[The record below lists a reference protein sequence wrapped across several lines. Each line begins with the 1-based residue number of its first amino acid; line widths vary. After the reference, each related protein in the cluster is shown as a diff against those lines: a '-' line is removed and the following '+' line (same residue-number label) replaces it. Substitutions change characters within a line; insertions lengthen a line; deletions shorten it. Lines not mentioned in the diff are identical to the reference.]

1 MYYFLD
7 ENKVIIGIG
16 VEPHSIYES
25 ISFESLPSDIENPM
39 GYTYIDGVFKKSNEL
54 LEMEKVLAIKEK
66 ELEREKRLSSLV
78 VSVGDKT
85 FISDEVT
92 QNRILR
98 ALQVLGKA
106 ESIKMNLADGS
117 VASVSYDELKQV
129 LKLMVLKTSEILT
142 GEVDGK

>member
-7 ENKVIIGIG
+7 KNKVIIGIG

-39 GYTYIDGVFKKSNEL
+39 GYTYIDGVFRKSNEL

-66 ELEREKRLSSLV
+66 ESEREKRLSSLV

-98 ALQVLGKA
+98 ALQVLGKT

>member
-25 ISFESLPSDIENPM
+25 VSFESLPSDIENPM
-39 GYTYIDGVFKKSNEL
+39 GYTYIDGVFGKSNEL

-78 VSVGDKT
+78 VSVGNKT

-142 GEVDGK
+142 GDFDGK

>member
-16 VEPHSIYES
+16 IEPHSIYES
-25 ISFESLPSDIENPM
+25 ISFETLPNDIENPM
-39 GYTYIDGVFKKSNEL
+39 GYTYINGVFEKSNEL
-54 LEMEKVLAIKEK
+54 LEMERVRAIQEK
-66 ELEREKRLSSLV
+66 ESEREKRLNSLT

-85 FISDEVT
+85 FISDEIT

-98 ALQVLGKA
+98 ALQVLGKT

-117 VASVSYDELKQV
+117 VASVSYSELQQV

-142 GEVDGK
+142 GDFDGK

>member
-25 ISFESLPSDIENPM
+25 VSFESLPSDIENPM
-39 GYTYIDGVFKKSNEL
+39 GYTYIDGVFSKSNEL

-98 ALQVLGKA
+98 ALQVLGKT

-117 VASVSYDELKQV
+117 VASVSHDELKQV

>member
-25 ISFESLPSDIENPM
+25 ISFESLPNDIENPM

-85 FISDEVT
+85 FISDEAT

-98 ALQVLGKA
+98 ALQVLVET

-117 VASVSYDELKQV
+117 VASVSYSELKQV

-142 GEVDGK
+142 GEFDGK

>member
-85 FISDEVT
+85 FISDEAT

-98 ALQVLGKA
+98 ALQVLGET

-117 VASVSYDELKQV
+117 VASVSYSELKQV

-142 GEVDGK
+142 GEFDGK

>member
-25 ISFESLPSDIENPM
+25 ISFESLPNDIENPM
-39 GYTYIDGVFKKSNEL
+39 GYTYIDGVFSKSNEL

-78 VSVGDKT
+78 VSIGDKT

-98 ALQVLGKA
+98 ALQVLGET

-117 VASVSYDELKQV
+117 VASVSYSELKQV

-142 GEVDGK
+142 GDVDGK

>member
-39 GYTYIDGVFKKSNEL
+39 GYTYINGVFEKSNEL

-98 ALQVLGKA
+98 ALQVLGKT

-117 VASVSYDELKQV
+117 VASVSYSELKQV

-142 GEVDGK
+142 GDVDGK

>member
-66 ELEREKRLSSLV
+66 ESEREKRLSSLV
-78 VSVGDKT
+78 VSVGGKT

-98 ALQVLGKA
+98 ALQVLGKT

-117 VASVSYDELKQV
+117 VASVSHDELKQV

>member
-25 ISFESLPSDIENPM
+25 VSFESLPSDIENPM

>member
-25 ISFESLPSDIENPM
+25 ISFESLPNDIENPM
-39 GYTYIDGVFKKSNEL
+39 GYTYIDGIFKKSNEL

-85 FISDEVT
+85 FISDEAT

-98 ALQVLGKA
+98 ALQVLGKT

-142 GEVDGK
+142 GEFDGK

>member
-25 ISFESLPSDIENPM
+25 VSFESLPSDIENPM
-39 GYTYIDGVFKKSNEL
+39 GYTYIDGVFSKSNEL

-85 FISDEVT
+85 FSSDEVT

-98 ALQVLGKA
+98 ALQVLGKT

-117 VASVSYDELKQV
+117 VASVSHDELKQV

>member
-16 VEPHSIYES
+16 VEPHYIYES
-25 ISFESLPSDIENPM
+25 ISFESLPNDIENPM

-85 FISDEVT
+85 FISDEAT

-98 ALQVLGKA
+98 ALQVLGET

-117 VASVSYDELKQV
+117 VASVSYSELKQV

-142 GEVDGK
+142 GEFDGK

>member
-66 ELEREKRLSSLV
+66 ELEREKRLSSLI

-85 FISDEVT
+85 FISDEAT

-98 ALQVLGKA
+98 ALQVLGET
-106 ESIKMNLADGS
+106 ESIKMNLADCS
-117 VASVSYDELKQV
+117 VASVSYSELKQV

-142 GEVDGK
+142 GEFDGK

>member
-66 ELEREKRLSSLV
+66 ESEREKRLNSLI
-78 VSVGDKT
+78 VSVEDKT
-85 FISDEVT
+85 FIADEVT

-98 ALQVLGKA
+98 ALQVLGET

-117 VASVSYDELKQV
+117 VASVSYNELKQV
-129 LKLMVLKTSEILT
+129 LKLMVLKTSEILI
-142 GEVDGK
+142 GEFDGK

>member
-54 LEMEKVLAIKEK
+54 FEMEKVLAIKEK

-78 VSVGDKT
+78 VSIGDKT

>member
-16 VEPHSIYES
+16 IEPHSIYES
-25 ISFESLPSDIENPM
+25 ISFETLPNDIENPM
-39 GYTYIDGVFKKSNEL
+39 GYTYINGVFEKSNEL
-54 LEMEKVLAIKEK
+54 LEMERVRAIQEK
-66 ELEREKRLSSLV
+66 ESEREKRLNSLT

-85 FISDEVT
+85 FISDEIT

-98 ALQVLGKA
+98 ALQVLGKT
-106 ESIKMNLADGS
+106 ESIKMNLANGS
-117 VASVSYDELKQV
+117 VASVSYSELQQV

-142 GEVDGK
+142 GDFDGK